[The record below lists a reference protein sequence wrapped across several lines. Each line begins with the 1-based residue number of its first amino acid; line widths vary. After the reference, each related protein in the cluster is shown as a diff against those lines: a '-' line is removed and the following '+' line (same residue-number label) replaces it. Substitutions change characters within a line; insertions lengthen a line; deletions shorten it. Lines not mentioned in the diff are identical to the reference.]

1 MSYCKHL
8 RSAISTTH
16 PEIKGTAVGSH
27 PLVSRLLKG
36 SQPPTPRYTVSWDV
50 RKVVGILSQYKSSN
64 NLPFATLQLGKKA
77 ITLLALV
84 NADRC
89 SDLAALDRDRTRW
102 TPDGVE
108 FTVVQLTKTRSSKQ
122 SGSPRSLV
130 LEFPR

>member
-1 MSYCKHL
+1 MFN
-8 RSAISTTH
+8 
-16 PEIKGTAVGSH
+16 
-27 PLVSRLLKG
+27 

-50 RKVVGILSQYKSSN
+50 KKVVGILSQYKSSD

-77 ITLLALV
+77 ITFLALV

-89 SDLAALDRDRTRW
+89 SDLAALDWDQTRW
-102 TPDGVE
+102 TPDVVE